1 MSPRMKSWLYMIGR
15 RIQRLLKPPQSSV
28 DRSQL
33 MGMYL
38 NQANRPA
45 HARARVPAHEV
56 RQRQNGKFSQLRRR
70 GG

>member
-1 MSPRMKSWLYMIGR
+1 MKSWLYTVAR
-15 RIQRLLKPPQSSV
+15 RIQRLLKPAPVSAV

-45 HARARVPAHEV
+45 HARVKVPVQEV
-56 RQRQNGKFSQLRRR
+56 RQRQNGKFSQIRRR
-70 GG
+70 GN

>member
-1 MSPRMKSWLYMIGR
+1 MKSWLFLIAR
-15 RIQRLLKPPQSSV
+15 RIQKLLKPQRASV
-28 DRSQL
+28 DKSQL

-45 HARARVPAHEV
+45 HARAPVPTI

-70 GG
+70 G